1 MAVTPL
7 HLATA
12 YAAIVN
18 GGIWRPATLEKRDA
32 ARVPEGR
39 RVFSEATSRQM
50 RSLMRLVVLDGTGRK
65 ADAPGYRVGGTTGH
79 AETAR
84 AAGYARNGQVAAIAG
99 ALPVALGREDVWGKG
114 GERGAM

>member
-32 ARVPEGR
+32 ARVPGGR

-50 RSLMRLVVLDGTGRK
+50 RSIMRLVVLDGAGRK
-65 ADAPGYRVGGTTGH
+65 ADAPGYRVGRKTGT

-84 AAGYARNGQVAAIAG
+84 AGGYARKPRVRTLAG
-99 ALPVALGREDVWGKG
+99 PLPGDNRRYGVID
-114 GERGAM
+114 